1 MALTTDIAPGRPRFF
16 YVVGD
21 RKSLHMA
28 VKDFGTI
35 TDALKEL
42 DFAFNH
48 DGLMGTG
55 WYRQSFT
62 EDDMLWVLSEL
73 DKVPELITIEANLL
87 RLYFAYRDGGS
98 DSRRPYTLD
107 E

>member
-35 TDALKEL
+35 TDNLKDL
-42 DFAFNH
+42 DFTFNH
-48 DGLMGTG
+48 DGIMGTG
-55 WYRQSFT
+55 WYRQAFT
-62 EDDMLWVLSEL
+62 EEDLLYVLAAL
-73 DKVPELITIEANLL
+73 DKLPEPITIEANLL
-87 RLYFAYRDGGS
+87 RIYFEHRDGGG
-98 DSRRPYTLD
+98 R
-107 E
+107 

>member
-35 TDALKEL
+35 TDDLQAL

-62 EDDMLWVLSEL
+62 EEDLLEVLAAL
-73 DKVPELITIEANLL
+73 AAIAGPITTEAHLL
-87 RLYFAYRDGGS
+87 RLDFAYRDG
-98 DSRRPYTLD
+98 R
-107 E
+107 EQ

>member
-1 MALTTDIAPGRPRFF
+1 MALTTDIEPRRPRFF

-35 TDALKEL
+35 TEELRRL
-42 DFAFNH
+42 DFLFNH

-55 WYRQSFT
+55 WYRQAFT
-62 EDDMLWVLSEL
+62 EDDMLEVLAAL
-73 DKVPELITIEANLL
+73 DLLPEAVTIEADLL
-87 RLYFAYRDGGS
+87 RIHMEQNLGRLPGTY
-98 DSRRPYTLD
+98 
-107 E
+107 